1 MKRVLL
7 VVALLGLLSSGCA
20 MHVAVRLAPVM
31 RPIQPGLGESYG
43 VLEPRPRYAPDGTRD
58 GLVIGHVAPGSAL
71 ANLGVLDG
79 DVVLAV
85 DEIPCQS
92 VIDCRVAFA
101 RLEQALASRWPFTLQ
116 VDRRGQLLRLTVD
129 HEAVA
134 PLF

>member
-1 MKRVLL
+1 MTRVAMVLL
-7 VVALLGLLSSGCA
+7 AGLLASGCA
-20 MHVAVRLAPVM
+20 MHVAVRLPPVM

-58 GLVIGHVAPGSAL
+58 GLVIGRVAPSSAL
-71 ANLGVLDG
+71 ANLGVMDG

-92 VIDCRVAFA
+92 IADCRAAFG
-101 RLEQALASRWPFTLQ
+101 RLEHALASRWPFTLQ
-116 VDRRGQLLRLTVD
+116 VDRQGQLLRLTVA